1 MFSSQNSG
9 GCRCEFPVQRF
20 KKLVHRYDTV
30 DKVAVGA
37 DKGKA
42 AVKPALTGGKQR
54 RRDTVGRAFDLAGGD
69 AVPGQDFGQVSPAL
83 ALRRNSL
90 PIARPGIPTGLWIM
104 VISS

>member
-20 KKLVHRYDTV
+20 KELVHRYDAV

-42 AVKPALTGGKQR
+42 AVKPCPYR
-54 RRDTVGRAFDLAGGD
+54 RQ
-69 AVPGQDFGQVSPAL
+69 AVPPEIQ
-83 ALRRNSL
+83 
-90 PIARPGIPTGLWIM
+90 
-104 VISS
+104 